1 MKKTIFLLAIC
12 LALVSVTLTGCV
24 KVVKIGE
31 EDALIGRE
39 ENAGLDVASFWD
51 SQAIPEIEGTAVEL
65 NALLNDAGGDLSSQ
79 ADKAHKTQGSNGMDF
94 AVHGRAEVTEVMTEK
109 KAGYITLKVD
119 GYEGN
124 TVVKLQVGTVFKQY
138 SVRDYLSFINVN
150 SFSDQIEYAQLAKN
164 INNYILEHVIAD
176 TDVNALVGK
185 TVDFYGCFTYEKDD
199 EILIT
204 PVALTVE

>member
-1 MKKTIFLLAIC
+1 MKKGFILLAVC
-12 LALVSVTLTGCV
+12 LALIAVTLTGGV
-24 KVVKIGE
+24 KVVRIGE

-39 ENAGLDVASFWD
+39 ENAGLDVASFWN
-51 SQAIPEIEGTAVEL
+51 SQAIPEIEGEAVAL
-65 NALLNDAGGDLSSQ
+65 DRLLNDANGDLSTQ
-79 ADKAHKTQGSNGMDF
+79 ADKAHKTQGSNGIDF

-109 KAGYITLKVD
+109 KAGYIILKVE

-124 TVVKLQVGTVFKQY
+124 TLVKLQVGTVFKQY

-150 SFSDQIEYAQLAKN
+150 SFKDQIEYAQLAKN
-164 INNYILEHVIAD
+164 INSYILEHVIAD

-185 TVDFYGCFTYEKDD
+185 TIDFYGCFTYENDD

-204 PVALTVE
+204 PVTLTVE